1 MLVEIAL
8 AHHMMKK
15 RRILFIVIAIIL
27 TGIAIA
33 YAAEKLR
40 CPQEIETHIGW
51 FDSKDTALRASIVKL
66 ANEIRSC
73 PKAELYRVIWVSP
86 EPELVGSGMS
96 KRCIFYN
103 RSRQGIG
110 YEADVY
116 SGGFGRGYIAD
127 DAAIRD
133 VAEKGGTL
141 EDFKVNDRSR

>member
-1 MLVEIAL
+1 
-8 AHHMMKK
+8 MKK
-15 RRILFIVIAIIL
+15 RRVLFIVIAIII
-27 TGIAIA
+27 TGVAIA
-33 YAAEKLR
+33 FAAQKLR

-66 ANEIRSC
+66 ADEIRRC

-86 EPELVGSGMS
+86 EPQLVASGMS
-96 KRCIFYN
+96 NRCIFYS

-116 SGGFGRGYIAD
+116 SGGFGKGYIAD
-127 DAAIRD
+127 DVAIRD

-141 EDFKVNDRSR
+141 EDFKVNDQRR